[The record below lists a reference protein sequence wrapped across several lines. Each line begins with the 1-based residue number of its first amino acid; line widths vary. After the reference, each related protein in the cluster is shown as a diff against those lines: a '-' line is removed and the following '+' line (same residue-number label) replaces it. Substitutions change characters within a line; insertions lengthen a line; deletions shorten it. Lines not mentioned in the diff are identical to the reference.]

1 MKSIYFKKMKDNMS
15 SNEQF
20 SDKKINTGRQKE
32 LDLAKSLPII
42 FMVFV
47 HVLWVIQCFDNILS
61 PGYVLIASNILGR
74 P

>member
-1 MKSIYFKKMKDNMS
+1 MS